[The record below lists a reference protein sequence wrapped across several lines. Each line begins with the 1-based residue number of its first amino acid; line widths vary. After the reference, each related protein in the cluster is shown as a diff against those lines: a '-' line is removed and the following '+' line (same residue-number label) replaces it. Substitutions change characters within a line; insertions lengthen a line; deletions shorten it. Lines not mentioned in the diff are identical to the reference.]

1 MWSRR
6 HRDVAVVV
14 GICAIVLLLGSV
26 GKACRAFW
34 DDPLSFVCHS
44 DIRALY
50 SLRGMDGDLF
60 PYLHGELIVVPT
72 PHRRWPP
79 FELRPIDGANEY
91 PVLTGV
97 LMWLPSLVSSTGDTY
112 LLASVVLLAPFGLA
126 TAWLL
131 GRMTGRRALL
141 WSASPMLL
149 LYAFHN
155 WDLAV
160 VAASVA
166 GSWCWWR
173 GRAIAAGACFGVG
186 GALKLYPLLFLLPLA
201 LERMHAG
208 DRGGAIRAGAAGV
221 GIFALINLPFL
232 LVSPSGWAVAYR
244 FLSLRHPNYDSLWGD
259 LGRVFE
265 LDQATIA
272 TLSTLAVI
280 AVLAAVAWATE
291 RRARREG
298 LYPFLPACA
307 ALLAGFLLVSKVH
320 SPQYALWVV
329 PLFVLVRIHLGWYA
343 LFVVG
348 NVLMYV
354 AIFAVS
360 VWSTDARDV
369 LVTWLVWARAGT
381 FLLLVI
387 VFLRAP
393 AAVSR
398 ASEGPEIAVE
408 PALAD

>member
-1 MWSRR
+1 MRSRW
-6 HRDVAVVV
+6 HRDVAVVIGV
-14 GICAIVLLLGSV
+14 CAIVLVLGSA
-26 GKACRAFW
+26 GKACRGFW
-34 DDPLSFVCHS
+34 HDPLSFLCHS

-50 SLRGMDGDLF
+50 SLRGMDRELF
-60 PYLHGELIVVPT
+60 PYVHGELIVSTEPG
-72 PHRRWPP
+72 PP
-79 FELRPIDGANEY
+79 VRYGLRPVDGANEY

-97 LMWLPSLVSSTGDTY
+97 LMWLPSLVSGSPDTY
-112 LLASVVLLAPFGLA
+112 LLASVALLAPFGLA

-173 GRAIAAGACFGVG
+173 GRPTAAAVCFGVG
-186 GALKLYPLLFLLPLA
+186 GALKLYPLLFLLPLV
-201 LERMHAG
+201 LERIHAG
-208 DRGGAIRAGAAGV
+208 DSRGAARAGAGGF
-221 GIFALINLPFL
+221 GIFALINLPFVVL
-232 LVSPSGWAVAYR
+232 SPSGWAVAYR
-244 FLSLRHPNYDSLWGD
+244 FQTLRVPNYDSLWGV
-259 LGRVFE
+259 LSETFQ
-265 LDQATIA
+265 LDQGAITTVSTIA
-272 TLSTLAVI
+272 VVVVLSAVT
-280 AVLAAVAWATE
+280 WATE

-298 LYPFLPACA
+298 PYPFLPACA

-320 SPQYALWVV
+320 SPQHALWVV

-369 LVTWLVWARAGT
+369 LVTWSVWARAGT
-381 FLLLVI
+381 FLLLII

-398 ASEGPEIAVE
+398 ASEGAEIAVE